1 MCTVGPLFMAV
12 LSFGTMV
19 SPLLPLSEEPTA
31 SVIRMF
37 GRWAKN
43 SSLTGAEN
51 RAADETTAISDDR
64 S

>member
-1 MCTVGPLFMAV
+1 MAV
-12 LSFGTMV
+12 LSFETIVM
-19 SPLLPLSEEPTA
+19 PLLPLSDDPTA

-37 GRWAKN
+37 GRWTKN

-51 RAADETTAISDDR
+51 RAADDTTAISDDR